1 MEKFRKLHNK
11 IKFRAF
17 GKVRIKE
24 NKTAPKEGPDKKS
37 ESAEEMFNKQRSI
50 AETEIERLKTEHRSK
65 AGRIWDIKRNII
77 GGKKTASQA
86 TAIVNPATKKLVVLK
101 EEVKKTTLKY

>member
-1 MEKFRKLHNK
+1 M
-11 IKFRAF
+11 
-17 GKVRIKE
+17 RIKD

-37 ESAEEMFNKQRSI
+37 ESAEEIFNKQRSI

-77 GGKKTASQA
+77 GGKRTASQA
-86 TAIVNPATKKLVVLK
+86 TAIVNPATKKTSGFK
-101 EEVKKTTLKY
+101 RRNKKDNLEIL